1 MIKRTKIINKPKI
14 VNHFDPC
21 LFINSENK
29 SPNLYDRYEII
40 KNLKLLEIKLTI
52 TKTNKLKPINPL
64 AIVNAL
70 YGKGV
75 KPAKKRILNQAR
87 KPSP

>member
-1 MIKRTKIINKPKI
+1 MTINSKINNKPKT
-14 VNHFDPC
+14 VNHLDPC
-21 LFINSENK
+21 RSINFVNK
-29 SPNLYDRYEII
+29 SPNLKDRYEIR

-52 TKTNKLKPINPL
+52 MKINKLKPINPL

-75 KPAKKRILNQAR
+75 NPAKKSILNQVR